1 MSDTHERKF
10 AAAEGFLNHL
20 EQAEGRMNKIAAIVQ
35 FAQRIYDA
43 AREHEREDN
52 YGVAN
57 QN

>member
-1 MSDTHERKF
+1 VSNTHERKF
-10 AAAEGFLNHL
+10 AAAEGLLNHID
-20 EQAEGRMNKIAAIVQ
+20 QVEGRMNKIAAIMC

-52 YGVAN
+52 YGIAN